1 MGYRE
6 LIHKMQQKSGFS
18 DAESAEALTVMVEG
32 IAERLGEGE
41 RQDFASQLPAELQD
55 IALSARMPERSE
67 RKKDLVHEF
76 MEKENID
83 EPRAKKQVVSA
94 WETLKSFITEG
105 QINHIKAQLPASA
118 AAMLY

>member
-6 LIHKMQQKSGFS
+6 LVHKMQQKTGFS
-18 DAESAEALTVMVEG
+18 DAESAEALTIMVEG
-32 IAERLGEGE
+32 IAERLEEGE

-55 IALSARMPERSE
+55 VALSVHMPERRE
-67 RKKDLVHEF
+67 RKVDLVHEF
-76 MEKENID
+76 MEKEDID
-83 EPRAKKQVVSA
+83 ESRAKKQVLSA
-94 WETLKSFITEG
+94 WETLKSFISEG